1 MGQANAALTGERTE
15 EKREMLTQERDQE
28 IWADRGWEC
37 GNCGT
42 WRRLSENGTLE
53 DCPYCGDE
61 EIEISALEEGRK
73 RAAGMVGTF

>member
-1 MGQANAALTGERTE
+1 
-15 EKREMLTQERDQE
+15 MLTQERDQE